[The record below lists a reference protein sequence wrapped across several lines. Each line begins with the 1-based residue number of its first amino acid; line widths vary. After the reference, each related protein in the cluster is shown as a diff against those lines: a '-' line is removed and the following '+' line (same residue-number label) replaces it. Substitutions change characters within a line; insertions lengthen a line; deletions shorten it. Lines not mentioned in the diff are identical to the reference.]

1 MASIHELGDR
11 ALMQVAEALV
21 FAADR
26 PVTARAIAGVYSD
39 VTGNDAPSDGQ
50 VLEAV
55 TCLNEAYEASGRVFR
70 IERWAAGFRMATT
83 SPVSPYLKSFFNRE
97 REQKL
102 SHSLM
107 ETLAIVAYRQPVTK
121 PEVDFVRGVDSGY
134 ALGKLMER
142 GVIDVVGRSDSLG
155 RPLIYGT
162 TASFLEQFGLG
173 DIGDLP
179 SLREIEEILGDPSFS
194 RERAELLQLQEE
206 DSAVQGQTE
215 EDKAGPEAVREIEE

>member
-11 ALMQVAEALV
+11 ALLHVAEALV

-26 PVTARAIAGVYSD
+26 PVTAREIAGVYGD
-39 VTGNDAPSDGQ
+39 VTGNDTPSDEE

-55 TCLNEAYEASGRVFR
+55 TRLNEAYEASGRVFR
-70 IERWAAGFRMATT
+70 IERWAAGFRMATI
-83 SPVSPYLKSFFNRE
+83 SPVAPYLKSFFNRE
-97 REQKL
+97 REKKL

-121 PEVDFVRGVDSGY
+121 PEIDFVRGVDSGY
-134 ALGKLMER
+134 ALGKLMEK
-142 GVIDVVGRSDSLG
+142 GFIDVAGRSDSLG

-162 TASFLEQFGLG
+162 TGSFLEQFGLG
-173 DIGDLP
+173 DIDDLP
-179 SLREIEEILGDPSFS
+179 NLREIEEILGDPSFS

-206 DSAVQGQTE
+206 DNVVGDRT
-215 EDKAGPEAVREIEE
+215 EDKAGPQAEQEIEE

>member
-1 MASIHELGDR
+1 MH
-11 ALMQVAEALV
+11 VAEALV

-26 PVTARAIAGVYSD
+26 PVTSREIASVYSD
-39 VTGNDAPSDGQ
+39 VTGNDTPPDGD

-55 TCLNEAYEASGRVFR
+55 TSLNEVYEASGRVFR
-70 IERWAAGFRMATT
+70 IERWAAGFRMATI
-83 SPVSPYLKSFFNRE
+83 SPVAPYLKSFFNKE
-97 REQKL
+97 RTRKL

-162 TASFLEQFGLG
+162 TGSFLEQFGLG
-173 DIGDLP
+173 DIDDLP

-194 RERAELLQLQEE
+194 RERAELLQLQQE
-206 DSAVQGQTE
+206 DDAVQNRAGDE
-215 EDKAGPEAVREIEE
+215 AGPQAVREVEE

>member
-1 MASIHELGDR
+1 MH
-11 ALMQVAEALV
+11 VAEALV

-26 PVTARAIAGVYSD
+26 PVASREIASVYSD
-39 VTGNDAPSDGQ
+39 VTGNDAPSDGD

-55 TCLNEAYEASGRVFR
+55 TSLNEVYEASGRVFR
-70 IERWAAGFRMATT
+70 IERWAAGFRMATI
-83 SPVSPYLKSFFNRE
+83 SLVAPYLKSFFNKE
-97 REQKL
+97 RTRKL

-162 TASFLEQFGLG
+162 TGSFLEQFGLG
-173 DIGDLP
+173 DIDDLP
-179 SLREIEEILGDPSFS
+179 NLREVEEILGDPSFS
-194 RERAELLQLQEE
+194 RERAELLQLQQE
-206 DSAVQGQTE
+206 DDAVQDRTE
-215 EDKAGPEAVREIEE
+215 DEAGPQAVREVEE

>member
-1 MASIHELGDR
+1 M
-11 ALMQVAEALV
+11 LMQVAEALV

-26 PVTARAIAGVYSD
+26 PVAAREIARAYSD
-39 VTGNDAPSDGQ
+39 VTGNDAPSDGD
-50 VLEAV
+50 VLGAV
-55 TCLNEAYEASGRVFR
+55 ATLNEAYEASGRVFR
-70 IERWAAGFRMATT
+70 IERWAAGFRMATI
-83 SPVSPYLKSFFNRE
+83 SSVAPYLKSFFNRE

-121 PEVDFVRGVDSGY
+121 PEIDFVRGVDSGY

-162 TASFLEQFGLG
+162 TDSFLEQFGLG
-173 DIGDLP
+173 DIDELP
-179 SLREIEEILGDPSFS
+179 NLREIEEILGDPSFS
-194 RERAELLQLQEE
+194 RERAALLQLQQE
-206 DSAVQGQTE
+206 DDAVQDRTE
-215 EDKAGPEAVREIEE
+215 GEAGLQAVREVEE

>member
-1 MASIHELGDR
+1 MH
-11 ALMQVAEALV
+11 VAEALV

-26 PVTARAIAGVYSD
+26 PVTAREIASVYSD
-39 VTGNDAPSDGQ
+39 VTGNDAPSDGD

-55 TCLNEAYEASGRVFR
+55 TSLNKAYEASGRVFR
-70 IERWAAGFRMATT
+70 IERWAAGFRMATI
-83 SPVSPYLKSFFNRE
+83 SPVAPYLKSFFNK
-97 REQKL
+97 EQNRKL

-142 GVIDVVGRSDSLG
+142 GVIDVVGRGDSLG

-162 TASFLEQFGLG
+162 TDSFLEQFGLG
-173 DIGDLP
+173 DIDDLP
-179 SLREIEEILGDPSFS
+179 NLREIEEILGDPSFS
-194 RERAELLQLQEE
+194 KERVELLQLQQEE
-206 DSAVQGQTE
+206 NAIRDGAADQ
-215 EDKAGPEAVREIEE
+215 AGPQAEREAGE

>member
-11 ALMQVAEALV
+11 ALMHVAEALV

-26 PVTARAIAGVYSD
+26 PVTPREIAGVYSD
-39 VTGNDAPSDGQ
+39 VTGNDAPSDGD

-55 TCLNEAYEASGRVFR
+55 TSLNKAYEASGRVFR
-70 IERWAAGFRMATT
+70 IERWAAGFRMATI
-83 SPVSPYLKSFFNRE
+83 SPVAPYLKSFFNKE
-97 REQKL
+97 RNRKL

-142 GVIDVVGRSDSLG
+142 GVIDVVGRGDSLG

-162 TASFLEQFGLG
+162 TDSFLEQFGLG
-173 DIGDLP
+173 DIDDLP
-179 SLREIEEILGDPSFS
+179 NLREIEEILGDPSFS
-194 RERAELLQLQEE
+194 KERVELLQLQQEE
-206 DSAVQGQTE
+206 NAIRDGA
-215 EDKAGPEAVREIEE
+215 EDQAGPQAEREAGE